1 LHVEALTRGEPQFQ
15 VTLGDF
21 SGPLDL
27 LCHLVES
34 NTIDASSVK
43 LTDLLSQYVSYLL
56 GANRATLAELAEF
69 FSLASRIL
77 IRKVRSLM
85 PKDGSDMADE
95 EPPDDPD
102 ASGAIVPDGEADEAE
117 LRAMLERFRPY
128 RSAALRLME
137 MKASRERSSVRISDE
152 GGPPWFDIGDLYGLA
167 TLWWSLIEERRRA
180 RSAASERG
188 FLAEI
193 PDAAPEEVLVERRM
207 DEVDEVL
214 RESGGASLRALL
226 ERFGPGGLIVT
237 LLALLELSRL
247 GRLRITQAEP
257 WGDVAIGRGVSQ
269 VEVRSVDETA

>member
-1 LHVEALTRGEPQFQ
+1 LHVEALTRGDAQFQ

-34 NTIDASSVK
+34 SAIDASSVK
-43 LTDLLSQYVSYLL
+43 LTDVLSQYVAYLL
-56 GANRATLAELAEF
+56 GSNRATLAELAEF

-102 ASGAIVPDGEADEAE
+102 APGSVVPDGEEDEAA
-117 LRAMLERFRPY
+117 LRVMLERFRPY
-128 RSAALRLME
+128 RSAALLLTE
-137 MKASRERSSVRISDE
+137 MKSARERSSVRISDD

-167 TLWWSLIEERRRA
+167 TLWWSLIEEIGRA
-180 RSAASERG
+180 RAAASERG

-207 DEVDEVL
+207 DEIDGFL
-214 RESGGASLRALL
+214 RESGGASFRALL
-226 ERFGPGGLIVT
+226 ERFGPGALIVT

-247 GRLRITQAEP
+247 GRLRMAQAES
-257 WGDVAIGRGVSQ
+257 WGDVAIERG
-269 VEVRSVDETA
+269 DEPG